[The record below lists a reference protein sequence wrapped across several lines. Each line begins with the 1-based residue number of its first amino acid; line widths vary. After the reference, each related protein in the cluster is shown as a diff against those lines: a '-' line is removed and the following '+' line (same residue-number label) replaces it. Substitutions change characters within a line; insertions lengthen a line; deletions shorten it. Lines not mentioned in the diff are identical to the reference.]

1 MAKNPILRWLPPCL
15 SLGVFALSLWTIQQ
29 HLHHYQAETFWESL
43 SHIPPIHIILAIAL
57 MGVNYFIMTGYECL
71 GLAYVRQSLPYGQK
85 ALVGIICS
93 GISNSV
99 GFAVL
104 SSCMIRYRF
113 YSVWGFSVVK
123 IAQISAFC
131 NLSFCLGLFVVGS
144 IIFLKEPL
152 AIPQLID
159 LPFLSVRPLGIIFL
173 IIILAYLFLTVI
185 RQKPLMIGKWII
197 PHLSLKL
204 AVSQLLVS
212 ALDWC
217 LAAGVFY
224 TLLHS
229 SVPLS
234 YPAFFGIYMLAQV
247 AGLAS
252 NIPGG
257 LGVFE
262 TVMMLLLTP
271 FISSENLLGTL
282 LIYRGIYYFIPLT
295 VAAVLLGKYEFYHF
309 FHQKK
314 SQLESVSTLSTTV
327 REGINVE

>member
-1 MAKNPILRWLPPCL
+1 MDRNNFFRWLPPCF
-15 SLGVFALSLWTIQQ
+15 SLGVFALSLWTIKQN
-29 HLHHYQAETFWESL
+29 LHHYQAQNFWDSL
-43 SHIPPIHIILAIAL
+43 SNIPPSHIVLAIAL
-57 MGVNYFIMTGYECL
+57 MIVNYLIMTGYECL
-71 GLAYVRQSLPYGQK
+71 GLAYVRRSLPYGKK

-113 YSVWGFSVVK
+113 YSAWGFSVVT

-144 IIFLKEPL
+144 VIFLKEPL
-152 AIPQLID
+152 AIPNLLD
-159 LPFLSVRPLGIIFL
+159 LPFLSVRPLGTIFL
-173 IIILAYLFLTVI
+173 IMILAYLFLTVI
-185 RQKPLMIGKWII
+185 RQKPLLIGKWII
-197 PHLSLKL
+197 PHLSPKL
-204 AVSQLLVS
+204 AVGQLIVS
-212 ALDWC
+212 ALDWA
-217 LAAGVFY
+217 LAAAVFY

-229 SVPLS
+229 SVSLS
-234 YPAFFGIYMLAQV
+234 YTAFFGIYMLAQV

-262 TVMMLLLTP
+262 TVMMLLLAP
-271 FISSENLLGTL
+271 FIASEELLGSL

-295 VAAVLLGKYEFYHF
+295 VAALLLGKYELNHF
-309 FHQKK
+309 LKNK
-314 SQLESVSTLSTTV
+314 NPWISNALNTS
-327 REGINVE
+327 NVDR

>member
-1 MAKNPILRWLPPCL
+1 MTKNPILRWLPPCL
-15 SLGVFALSLWTIQQ
+15 SLGLFALSLWTIQQ
-29 HLHHYQAETFWESL
+29 NLQHYQAETFWESL
-43 SHIPPIHIILAIAL
+43 SNIPPSHIILAIAL

-71 GLAYVRQSLPYGQK
+71 GLAYVRQSLPYGKK
-85 ALVGIICS
+85 ALVGLICS

-152 AIPQLID
+152 AIPNLLD

-173 IIILAYLFLTVI
+173 VIILAYLFLTVI

-197 PHLSLKL
+197 PHLPFKL
-204 AVSQLLVS
+204 ATSQLLVS

-224 TLLHS
+224 TLIKS
-229 SVPLS
+229 SVSLS
-234 YPAFFGIYMLAQV
+234 YSAFFGIYMLAQV

-262 TVMMLLLTP
+262 TVMMLLLAP
-271 FISSENLLGTL
+271 FIASENLLGTL

-295 VAAVLLGKYEFYHF
+295 VAAILLGKYEFHHF
-309 FHQKK
+309 FQKK
-314 SQLESVSTLSTTV
+314 QSDGESVSPLSTTV
-327 REGINVE
+327 AETINID